1 LTAAIDET
9 DDRPPA
15 RNGPGIGFNHRTET
29 AMNDVL
35 DKKAAFRLSDLD
47 TKLKALIPDKESLM
61 QGFYYCCECV
71 GNPECPASY

>member
-1 LTAAIDET
+1 
-9 DDRPPA
+9 
-15 RNGPGIGFNHRTET
+15 
-29 AMNDVL
+29 MNDVL